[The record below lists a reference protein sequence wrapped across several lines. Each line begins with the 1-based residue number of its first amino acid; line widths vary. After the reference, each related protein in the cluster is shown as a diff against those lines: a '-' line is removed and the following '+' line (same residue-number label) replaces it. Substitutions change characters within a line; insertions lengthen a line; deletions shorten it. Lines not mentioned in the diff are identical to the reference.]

1 MDIKDRVSTFFT
13 SDPQSFPTATS
24 APTEVISGR
33 VAVHSVVGCCWS
45 LSGSASDIEAVINN
59 RAYNL
64 CSTASSTD
72 ISFKFSPIIEC
83 SQYSGGPFQFNMGG
97 NGILFPNGVFLGK
110 DALAPNG
117 ETAVDLCHSI
127 TIFYTG
133 GANT

>member
-33 VAVHSVVGCCWS
+33 VSVHSVVGTCWTK
-45 LSGSASDIEAVINN
+45 SAIPLELNAFLNN

-64 CSTASSTD
+64 CATASSTD
-72 ISFKFSPIIEC
+72 VSFKFSPLIEC
-83 SQYSGGPFQFNMGG
+83 GQYSGGPFQFNMGG
-97 NGILFPNGVFLGK
+97 NGILFPDGVFLGK